1 MNAPIAPIPQHVPN
15 WWLTLEQVHGHLE
28 DILGW
33 LTDLLKPPT
42 DLTPI
47 GAKLGE
53 AYQHLYDLLALSV
66 EPLDALNALSAC
78 LGELEVSLKAPGDEP
93 HFLACVESCQSA
105 LAAAESAR
113 PTLSGIF
120 WTGVVPPTLMKAS
133 VDDVRLH
140 RIERQM
146 LLPKMTFAPAPTA
159 DVVSA
164 TLPRPKPKDF
174 KELRAAAAGMSEDAL
189 GKLAP
194 KPKSEAPAQQSPPP
208 PPRFEGFIAD
218 PLPQLTTDEFRH
230 ERARDCFEEIAML
243 GLHRTPLLGDP
254 WRSCLTIERRLFE
267 NLDALVALG
276 TPGLCELEA
285 LTLDAKVKD
294 PSRLFALTLVTGCID
309 GRDTLA
315 VADRYYARE
324 RLNDSA
330 FTTAFVSALRIVPH
344 PWVVPRCRALLTSPI
359 ATLRRVGVE
368 VLGYRQELTQ
378 EELHA
383 LCLDAP
389 EVMAAALPLFAQQDD
404 PRLAD
409 LLERGMALCDET
421 PDDMAL
427 FKGVATAVAIGD
439 HPYGEQFFYRHA
451 EGPNALYA
459 AWLLGIIA
467 TPRIAQDL
475 LERVR
480 SAPTA
485 PFVTALSWAGC
496 YDAVQMLIFV
506 LGTTKDEPVRL
517 AAAYGL
523 ERLTAA
529 GFYEVAEIPP
539 EKLEEPEIPEPDL
552 GEPPPKSLAARVSIP
567 QDEPAEA
574 SPDLLERPSTD
585 FDRWRRH
592 WEPIAPRFRPDQR
605 IRRGVPYTPL
615 VSLEEL
621 DTGRYTPA
629 ERRALVVELVI
640 RTGRYIPID
649 PEDLVTAQARA
660 ITQWQELIA
669 DSGRAPGSWDRTTRR
684 IR

>member
-1 MNAPIAPIPQHVPN
+1 MNAPIAPHPQRVPN
-15 WWLTLEQVHGHLE
+15 WWLTLERVHGHLE

-47 GAKLGE
+47 GEKLRE
-53 AYQHLYDLLALSV
+53 AYQHLYALLGQSV
-66 EPLDALNALSAC
+66 EPIDALNALSTC
-78 LGELEVSLKAPGDEP
+78 LGELEGQLRAPGDEP
-93 HFLACVESCQSA
+93 HLVACVESCQSA

-113 PTLSGIF
+113 PTLSGII
-120 WTGVVPPTLMKAS
+120 WPGLVPPAPMKAS
-133 VDDVRLH
+133 LDEPRLH
-140 RIERQM
+140 RIEREP
-146 LLPKMTFAPAPTA
+146 LLPKTAFAPAPVA

-164 TLPRPKPKDF
+164 TQPRPKPTDF
-174 KELRAAAAGMSEDAL
+174 KELREAAASMAEDAR
-189 GKLAP
+189 GKLGP
-194 KPKSEAPAQQSPPP
+194 KPDAEPAEQAENPAPQ
-208 PPRFEGFIAD
+208 RFDGFIAD
-218 PLPQLTTDEFRH
+218 PLPALTTDEFRR
-230 ERARDCFEEIAML
+230 ERARDTFEEIAMV

-254 WRSCLTIERRLFE
+254 WRSSITVERRLFE

-276 TPGLCELEA
+276 TPGLAELEA

-294 PSRLFALTLVTGCID
+294 PARLFALTLVAGSVD

-324 RLNDSA
+324 RLNDPA
-330 FTTAFVSALRIVPH
+330 FTAAFISALRIVPH
-344 PWVVPRCRALLTSPI
+344 PWVVPRCRAMLESPI
-359 ATLRRVGVE
+359 ATLRRVAVE

-378 EELHA
+378 DELHA
-383 LCLDAP
+383 LCLDDS
-389 EVMAAALPLFAQQDD
+389 EVMAAALPQFARRDD
-404 PRLAD
+404 PRLID
-409 LLERGMALCDET
+409 LLERGMSLCNELPEDV
-421 PDDMAL
+421 AL

-439 HPYGEQFFYRHA
+439 HPYGESFFYRHA

-480 SAPTA
+480 NAPTA

-496 YDAVQMLIFV
+496 YDAVQMLIYV
-506 LGTTKDEPVRL
+506 LGTTQDEPVRL

-529 GFYEVAEIPP
+529 GFYEVAELPP
-539 EKLEEPEIPEPDL
+539 QKSEEPEIPEPDL
-552 GEPPPKSLAARVSIP
+552 GEPPSKALAGRVSIP

-592 WEPIAPRFRPDQR
+592 WEPIAPRFRPEQR
-605 IRRGVPYTPL
+605 IRRGVPYTPM

-640 RTGRYIPID
+640 RAGHYVPHE
-649 PEDLVTAQARA
+649 PEDWVSAQARA
-660 ITQWQELIA
+660 ITQWQTLIA

-684 IR
+684 LR